1 MSSLPFYFASCV
13 LPNSQEPAKM
23 RICVWRHPARPLC
36 LPCKPQRAL
45 LRCTQPLSRHPDL
58 SSTSCRLRKRRRH
71 AASRHT
77 CVLLHT
83 APVHPRTRRT
93 SKRSCGGNDAQ
104 QRVCGSSRGAAGIPS
119 GVNHTGRVGGAE
131 HSQLNQRPSG
141 LIWMQLSALLLLRT
155 TSPPPWALN
164 SCFATLSAAA

>member
-1 MSSLPFYFASCV
+1 MSSLPFILQAARCPTVKNLQRSVSVSGGTRRDLCASPVSHNAPCCV
-13 LPNSQEPAKM
+13 A
-23 RICVWRHPARPLC
+23 
-36 LPCKPQRAL
+36 
-45 LRCTQPLSRHPDL
+45 QPLSSQPDL

-77 CVLLHT
+77 CILLHT
-83 APVHPRTRRT
+83 TPVHPRTRRT
-93 SKRSCGGNDAQ
+93 SKCSCGGSDAQ

-131 HSQLNQRPSG
+131 HSQLNQWPSE

-155 TSPPPWALN
+155 ASPPPWALN